1 MWLSNFWQVDSFD
14 MSINEAKLE
23 ALSSLKFSQILQ
35 QLKSYLELAEWFRSY
50 IHQYFQ
56 IIKFL
61 EEQKRLLMKSDSK
74 TDRARKVFLK
84 TVQIFLSLS
93 TEFKVFN
100 SLQKIFNNLLFFFY
114 QNSICRLFID
124 FNAVKTETKF
134 EAIIYH
140 VKSKLKYFKNS
151 KKMTLLFYIQIQ
163 SILFLSRWLNQHK
176 KHYWSTKL
184 EITCLIW
191 ILQKI
196 WHMIEAAKQAT
207 II

>member
-1 MWLSNFWQVDSFD
+1 
-14 MSINEAKLE
+14 
-23 ALSSLKFSQILQ
+23 
-35 QLKSYLELAEWFRSY
+35 
-50 IHQYFQ
+50 
-56 IIKFL
+56 
-61 EEQKRLLMKSDSK
+61 MKSDLK
-74 TDRARKVFLK
+74 TNKTRKIFSK
-84 TVQIFLSLS
+84 TVQIFLFFFIKL
-93 TEFKVFN
+93 EVFN
-100 SLQKIFNNLLFFFY
+100 NLQKIFNNLLFFY

-176 KHYWSTKL
+176 KHYWSTKF

-196 WHMIEAAKQAT
+196 WHMIEAAK
-207 II
+207 